1 MASNAHAPNAIA
13 HFDLAGP
20 NAASL
25 HAFYR
30 QTFGWTVDEQG
41 PGYALIATPAG
52 GPDGAVVEADDP
64 SVTLGIAV
72 DNLEQALEAAVA
84 TGGQVVMPVT
94 DNGWVVKV
102 QVADPAGNV
111 LTLIAR

>member
-1 MASNAHAPNAIA
+1 VSKC
-13 HFDLAGP
+13 
-20 NAASL
+20 S
-25 HAFYR
+25 
-30 QTFGWTVDEQG
+30 
-41 PGYALIATPAG
+41 

-72 DNLEQALEAAVA
+72 DNLEQALGATVA

-94 DNGWVVKV
+94 DNGWVVKA
-102 QVADPAGNV
+102 QIADPAGNV